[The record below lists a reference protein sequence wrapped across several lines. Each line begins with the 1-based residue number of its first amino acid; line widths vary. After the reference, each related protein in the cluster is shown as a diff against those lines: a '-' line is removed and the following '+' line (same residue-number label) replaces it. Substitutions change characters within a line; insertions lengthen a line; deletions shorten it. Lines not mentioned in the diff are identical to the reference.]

1 MKPNK
6 ILPSIILGFV
16 LFALALYLFGNYNNK
31 TQQEKV
37 ESTMNNVEKQQ
48 YSEEDIQ
55 RTFALLNSTKISE
68 IRSGIGIAMMFK
80 TKPLQ
85 DKANVIFI
93 RLIDHSDGEIR
104 AAALMGLY
112 KIKSKDLQSA
122 YILIKPDPD
131 GLVQYTKDLITLDE
145 NSRPISRSKL

>member
-1 MKPNK
+1 MRPNK

-16 LFALALYLFGNYNNK
+16 LFALVLYLFGNYNNK

-55 RTFALLNSTKISE
+55 RTFALLNSTKVSE
-68 IRSGIGIAMMFK
+68 IRSGLGIAMMFK

-122 YILIKPDPD
+122 YILIKPDSD